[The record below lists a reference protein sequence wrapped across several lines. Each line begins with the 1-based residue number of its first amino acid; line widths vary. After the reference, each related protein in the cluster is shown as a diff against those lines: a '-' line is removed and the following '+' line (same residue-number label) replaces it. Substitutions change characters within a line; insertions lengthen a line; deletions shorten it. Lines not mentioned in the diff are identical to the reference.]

1 MTGPMDLNDL
11 IVSIDGLESAEI
23 EDIARRLYG
32 EIYVTSGRYGI
43 CKAHDGESVYFW
55 EDRFEHAFYTSS
67 NRIRYPDRKDRLD
80 LERVKRIRW
89 IKEIIAGR
97 IPGTACWLTPSPSG
111 GGRPLN
117 RLYVLLSDSYVIW
130 LEPRHSGGWKF
141 STAYKARLKDVQRY
155 CSLGK
160 RIWVQK

>member
-1 MTGPMDLNDL
+1 MDLNDL
-11 IVSIDGLESAEI
+11 IVPITGLEIAEI
-23 EDIARRLYG
+23 EDIARRLYR

-80 LERVKRIRW
+80 LERIKRIRW

-97 IPGTACWLTPSPSG
+97 IPGTGCWLTPSPSG

-117 RLYVLLSDSYVIW
+117 RLYILLSDSYVIW

>member
-1 MTGPMDLNDL
+1 MDLNDL
-11 IVSIDGLESAEI
+11 TVSINGLDIAEI
-23 EDIARRLYG
+23 EDFVRRLYR
-32 EIYVTSGRYGI
+32 EIYVTSGRYGVFEV
-43 CKAHDGESVYFW
+43 HDGESVYFW

-67 NRIRYPDRKDRLD
+67 DRIRYPKRKDKLD

-97 IPGTACWLTPSPSG
+97 ISGTACWLAPSPSR

-130 LEPRHSGGWKF
+130 LEPRHNGGWKF
-141 STAYKARLKDVQRY
+141 STAYKARLKDVRRY

-160 RIWVQK
+160 RIWVHK